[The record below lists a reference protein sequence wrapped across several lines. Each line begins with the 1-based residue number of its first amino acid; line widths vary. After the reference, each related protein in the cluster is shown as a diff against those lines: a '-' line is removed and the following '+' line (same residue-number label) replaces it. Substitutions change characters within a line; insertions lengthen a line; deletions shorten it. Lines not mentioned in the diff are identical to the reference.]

1 MTLDFERLAKQ
12 LDDLGPRLR
21 ERAEEGRMRLPQA
34 LDTARAWAGRPD
46 SLRERLEA
54 ASTTWLLAEP
64 LGEPMDATFPAPPAP
79 DEYVALASDGSHID
93 LDRHSPVSCYLLN
106 MGRVRIRYGSQPE
119 ADLAGQPELAFEDE
133 RLVLSDRTDASRE
146 DVLSGNL
153 LAALRSVREVELLAR
168 LATEEDSGL
177 PTLALLDGTLVLW
190 GLARRELRGEVKR
203 VLLDEGIIRALDALK
218 TLASQKP
225 IALASYISHPGG
237 SEVVHTLR
245 LAACPLPQGQPP
257 RPVDCHRCPREADDP
272 RPCDAVGLSSD
283 RPLFRALLGPG
294 QRSAVFRRT
303 NLEPTSIEKQFYG
316 QHSVTFFYLRTP
328 DGVPDD
334 IARVEMPL
342 WIGQDEQKV
351 GLLHALLLDQC
362 RRGLGYPLAIMEAHE
377 QAVISGPE
385 REAFRRLL
393 EAQVTAEG
401 LSAAP
406 SGKALSKRARWL

>member
-12 LDDLGPRLR
+12 LDDLAASLR
-21 ERAEEGRMRLPQA
+21 EQAQERRARLAQA
-34 LDTARAWAGRPD
+34 LDTVRAWAGRPD

-54 ASTTWLLAEP
+54 ASTSWLLAEP
-64 LGEPMDATFPAPPAP
+64 LGEPMDAAFPAPPTP

-93 LDRHSPVSCYLLN
+93 VDRHSPVSCYLLN
-106 MGRVRIRYGSQPE
+106 MGRARIRYGSQPE
-119 ADLAGQPELAFEDE
+119 ADLSSQPELAFEDE
-133 RLVLSDRTDASRE
+133 RLVLSDRSDASRQKT
-146 DVLSGNL
+146 LSGNL
-153 LAALRSVREVELLAR
+153 LAALRSVREVELLAH
-168 LATEEDSGL
+168 LAAEEDSGL

-190 GLARRELRGEVKR
+190 GLAQRDLRGEIKR

-218 TLASQKP
+218 TLAGQKP
-225 IALASYISHPGG
+225 IALASYISRPGG
-237 SEVVHTLR
+237 SELAHTLR
-245 LAACPLPQGQPP
+245 LAVCPLPQGQPP
-257 RPVDCHRCPREADDP
+257 QPVDCRRCPREADDP
-272 RPCDAVGLSSD
+272 RPCDAVGLTSD
-283 RPLFRALLGPG
+283 RPLFAALLKPG

-303 NLEPTSIEKQFYG
+303 NLEPTSIERQFYG
-316 QHSVTFFYLRTP
+316 QHSVAFFYLRMP
-328 DGVPDD
+328 EGVPDE

-342 WIGQDEQKV
+342 WIAQNQQKV
-351 GLLHALLLDQC
+351 GLLHATLIDQC

-377 QAVISGPE
+377 QAVIGGPE

>member
-21 ERAEEGRMRLPQA
+21 ERAEEAQARLPQA
-34 LDTARAWAGRPD
+34 LDAVRAWAGRTD

-54 ASTTWLLAEP
+54 ASTSWLLAEP
-64 LGEPMDATFPAPPAP
+64 LAEPMDAALPAPPTP
-79 DEYVALASDGSHID
+79 DEYVALASDGSHVD
-93 LDRHSPVSCYLLN
+93 VDRHSPVSCYLLN
-106 MGRVRIRYGSQPE
+106 LGRVRIRYGSHPE
-119 ADLAGQPELAFEDE
+119 ADLASQPELAFEDE
-133 RLVLSDRTDASRE
+133 RLVLSDRSDASRE

-153 LAALRSVREVELLAR
+153 LAALRSVREVEALAR
-168 LATEEDSGL
+168 LAAEEDSGL

-190 GLARRELRGEVKR
+190 GLARKEFRGEIKR
-203 VLLDEGIIRALDALK
+203 VLLDEGIIRALDDLK

-225 IALASYISHPGG
+225 IALASYISHPDA

-245 LAACPLPQGQPP
+245 LAVCPLPQGQPP
-257 RPVDCHRCPREADDP
+257 RPVDCRRCPREADEP

-283 RPLFRALLGPG
+283 RPLFRALLAPG
-294 QRSAVFRRT
+294 QRSAVFRRKHKT
-303 NLEPTSIEKQFYG
+303 PGSIEEAFYG
-316 QHSVTFFYLRTP
+316 QHSVAFFYLRTP

-351 GLLHALLLDQC
+351 GLLHALLIDQC

-377 QAVISGPE
+377 QAVIGGPE
-385 REAFRRLL
+385 RETFRRLL

-401 LSAAP
+401 LPAAS

>member
-21 ERAEEGRMRLPQA
+21 ERAEEAQARLPQA
-34 LDTARAWAGRPD
+34 LDAVRAWAGRTD

-54 ASTTWLLAEP
+54 ASTSWLLAEP
-64 LGEPMDATFPAPPAP
+64 LAEPMDAALPAPPTP
-79 DEYVALASDGSHID
+79 DEYVALASDGSHVD
-93 LDRHSPVSCYLLN
+93 VDRHSPVSCYLLN
-106 MGRVRIRYGSQPE
+106 LGRVRIRYGSHPE
-119 ADLAGQPELAFEDE
+119 ADLASQPELAFEDE
-133 RLVLSDRTDASRE
+133 RLVLSDRSDASRE

-153 LAALRSVREVELLAR
+153 LAALRSVREVEALAR
-168 LATEEDSGL
+168 LATQEDSGL

-190 GLARRELRGEVKR
+190 GLARRELRGEIKR

-218 TLASQKP
+218 TLAGQKP
-225 IALASYISHPGG
+225 IALASYISRPGG
-237 SEVVHTLR
+237 SELAHTLR
-245 LAACPLPQGQPP
+245 LAVCPLPQGQPP
-257 RPVDCHRCPREADDP
+257 QPVDCRRCPREADDP
-272 RPCDAVGLSSD
+272 RPCDAVGLTSD
-283 RPLFRALLGPG
+283 RPLFAALLKPG

-303 NLEPTSIEKQFYG
+303 NLEPTSIERQFYG
-316 QHSVTFFYLRTP
+316 QHSVAFFYLRMP
-328 DGVPDD
+328 EGVPDE

-342 WIGQDEQKV
+342 WIAQNQQKV
-351 GLLHALLLDQC
+351 GLLHATLIDQC

-377 QAVISGPE
+377 QAVIGGPE

>member
-21 ERAEEGRMRLPQA
+21 ERAEEGQTRLPQA
-34 LDTARAWAGRPD
+34 LDTVRAWAGRPD

-54 ASTTWLLAEP
+54 ASTTWLLADP
-64 LGEPMDATFPAPPAP
+64 LGEPIDAAFPAPPTP

-93 LDRHSPVSCYLLN
+93 VDRHSPVSCYLLN
-106 MGRVRIRYGSQPE
+106 LGRVRIRYGSQPE
-119 ADLAGQPELAFEDE
+119 ADLSSQPELAFEDE

-153 LAALRSVREVELLAR
+153 LAALRSVREVEALAR
-168 LATEEDSGL
+168 LAAEEDSGL
-177 PTLALLDGTLVLW
+177 PTLSLLDGTLVLW
-190 GLARRELRGEVKR
+190 GLARRDLRGEVKR
-203 VLLDEGIIRALDALK
+203 VLLDEGMIRALDALK
-218 TLASQKP
+218 TLAGQKP

-245 LAACPLPQGQPP
+245 LAVCPLPQNQPP
-257 RPVDCHRCPREADDP
+257 QPVDCLRCPREADDP
-272 RPCDAVGLSSD
+272 RPCDAVGLSAD
-283 RPLFRALLGPG
+283 RPLFRALLAPG
-294 QRSAVFRRT
+294 QRSAVFRRKHKA
-303 NLEPTSIEKQFYG
+303 PGSIEEAFYG
-316 QHSVTFFYLRTP
+316 QHSVAFFYLRTP
-328 DGVPDD
+328 DDVSDE

-342 WIGQDEQKV
+342 WVAQDEQKV
-351 GLLHALLLDQC
+351 SLLHALLIDQC

-377 QAVISGPE
+377 QAVITGPE
-385 REAFRRLL
+385 RETFRRLL

-401 LSAAP
+401 LPAAP

>member
-21 ERAEEGRMRLPQA
+21 QRAEEGQARLAQA
-34 LDTARAWAGRPD
+34 LDTVHAWAGRPD

-54 ASTTWLLAEP
+54 ASTSWLLAEP
-64 LGEPMDATFPAPPAP
+64 LGEPMDAAFPAPPTP
-79 DEYVALASDGSHID
+79 NEYVALASDGSHID
-93 LDRHSPVSCYLLN
+93 VDRHSPISCYLLN
-106 MGRVRIRYGSQPE
+106 MGRARIRYGSRPE
-119 ADLAGQPELAFEDE
+119 ADLASQPDLAFEDE
-133 RLVLSDRTDASRE
+133 RLALSDRSDASRE

-168 LATEEDSGL
+168 LAAEEDSGL

-190 GLARRELRGEVKR
+190 GLAQRELRGDIKR

-218 TLASQKP
+218 TLAGQKP
-225 IALASYISHPGG
+225 VALASYISRPGG

-245 LAACPLPQGQPP
+245 LAACPLPQSQPP
-257 RPVDCHRCPREADDP
+257 QPVDCKRCPREADEP
-272 RPCDAVGLSSD
+272 RPCDAVGLTSD
-283 RPLFRALLGPG
+283 RTLFAALLRPG
-294 QRSAVFRRT
+294 QRSAVFRRKHKV
-303 NLEPTSIEKQFYG
+303 PGSIEEAFYG
-316 QHSVTFFYLRTP
+316 QHSVAFFYLRMP
-328 DGVPDD
+328 DDVPDE

-342 WIGQDEQKV
+342 WMAQDEQRV
-351 GLLHALLLDQC
+351 ALLHALLIDQC

-393 EAQVTAEG
+393 EGQVTAEG
-401 LSAAP
+401 LPAAP
-406 SGKALSKRARWL
+406 SGKALSKRARLL